1 MEQFENLTAKEKREV
16 DAILE
21 NLELAKVIMYIY
33 KGQALE
39 MDIKDFCMKYE
50 VFYTEDAFDYALG
63 KMLKAGVVK
72 TKTYPNTAN
81 VVIIGKKC
89 LNRFMCQIDDSI
101 DFSSEQ
107 VKLNTFLTSLV
118 LKHIEK
124 PEYCNVTKLMETINS
139 CSTFLHKKY
148 DVENGYNFFKRHFKL
163 NSTAELQFRCA
174 MYRSTKGLKNI
185 NNKKYSKKDDLEG
198 FTNSFATFVNK
209 NIYTLYK
216 DDICTFFILDL
227 ANSLDASKVGKAIGF
242 VIGTLFEQLEEEE
255 LTKSLKI
262 VNFEIITRKEA
273 SKDKLMNSFKSTYYD
288 KHTNNGKVF
297 EIKRY
302 KQHLLDAVNKGVHK
316 RAYTI
321 KADYE
326 DKNKESDKMF
336 EFYNI
341 HSREYGLNLDIK
353 VINAN
358 LDDRLTMHN
367 RIMNIK
373 TARKI
378 KHEKE
383 LKAKLRNEIEDDIR
397 KEYEAIYSARD
408 EEIRKQILREY
419 NLDQPFI
426 DDEINYL

>member
-124 PEYCNVTKLMETINS
+124 PEYCNVTKLMEIINS

-163 NSTAELQFRCA
+163 NSTAELQFR
-174 MYRSTKGLKNI
+174 
-185 NNKKYSKKDDLEG
+185 
-198 FTNSFATFVNK
+198 
-209 NIYTLYK
+209 
-216 DDICTFFILDL
+216 
-227 ANSLDASKVGKAIGF
+227 
-242 VIGTLFEQLEEEE
+242 
-255 LTKSLKI
+255 
-262 VNFEIITRKEA
+262 
-273 SKDKLMNSFKSTYYD
+273 
-288 KHTNNGKVF
+288 
-297 EIKRY
+297 
-302 KQHLLDAVNKGVHK
+302 
-316 RAYTI
+316 
-321 KADYE
+321 
-326 DKNKESDKMF
+326 
-336 EFYNI
+336 
-341 HSREYGLNLDIK
+341 
-353 VINAN
+353 
-358 LDDRLTMHN
+358 
-367 RIMNIK
+367 
-373 TARKI
+373 
-378 KHEKE
+378 
-383 LKAKLRNEIEDDIR
+383 
-397 KEYEAIYSARD
+397 
-408 EEIRKQILREY
+408 
-419 NLDQPFI
+419 
-426 DDEINYL
+426 